1 MAVAI
6 SPRKK
11 PTPTANAR
19 LRRYVRERDLTNF
32 RILLAKAS
40 NEPVRLFFL
49 SNIRIQWDYSRTL
62 KEKSNP
68 YD

>member
-11 PTPTANAR
+11 PTPTASAR
-19 LRRYVRERDLTNF
+19 LRRYAGERDLTKF
-32 RILLAKAS
+32 RILVAK
-40 NEPVRLFFL
+40 EPNRPVLLFFF